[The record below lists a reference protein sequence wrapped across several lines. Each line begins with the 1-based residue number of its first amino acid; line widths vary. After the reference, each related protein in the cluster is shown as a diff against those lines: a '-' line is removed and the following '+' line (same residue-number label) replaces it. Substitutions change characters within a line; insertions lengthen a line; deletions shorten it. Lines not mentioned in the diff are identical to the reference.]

1 MQVALGMVYLHYS
14 ECLCMQVALGMV
26 YLHYSECLCM
36 QVALGMV
43 YLHSMEQPLL
53 HLDLKSANVLL
64 DKNRTAKVCP

>member
-1 MQVALGMVYLHYS
+1 
-14 ECLCMQVALGMV
+14 
-26 YLHYSECLCM
+26 M

-64 DKNRTAKVCP
+64 DKNRTAKVCGFSTRIGRPGRHASAKIAADCRRLPPRV

>member
-1 MQVALGMVYLHYS
+1 MQVALGMVYLH
-14 ECLCMQVALGMV
+14 
-26 YLHYSECLCM
+26 HSECLCM